1 MVPSSAQYSGIEIN
15 VTDIRKNQQYD
26 CGNCYNS
33 VACPL
38 KQCVHNKTLSVTA
51 IFVTFRNLSLEAV
64 DITSGSWELVDSEG
78 FTYGASAFCKILLP
92 LRTVNPDTWRLEPG
106 SKVKFWLLF
115 PVLED
120 GVDVAALIYCRLAP
134 SYIIVE
140 LGHISSEILEMF
152 EAKKKCVTAEKVSQ
166 DYELKSITNELNNL
180 NAHIF
185 SRIHNILTSKEKVS
199 LDNIIMNEIFHID
212 EFLKNAKDYQRASI
226 LPKFSEITQQY
237 NQEQKR
243 ESDELASKRSL
254 TKSIPELYDLT
265 PREFEQWTVTLL
277 QKLGYTNIILTP
289 QSGDKGIDIFAEI
302 NGQKI
307 GVQCKKFKG
316 VITAPLIQSF
326 LGALQTAEIGS
337 GIFITTGSFSSGAT
351 KIAEETSITLLD
363 SEKIKGLIKSLPS
376 KSLIPN

>member
-1 MVPSSAQYSGIEIN
+1 MVPSSAQYSGIKIT

-38 KQCVHNKTLSVTA
+38 KQSVHNKTLSVTA
-51 IFVTFRNLSLEAV
+51 IFVTLCNLSLEDV
-64 DITSGSWELVDSEG
+64 DITPGSWELVDSEG
-78 FTYGASAFCKILLP
+78 FTYGASAFCKNLLP

-115 PVLED
+115 PVLEN
-120 GVDVAALIYCRLAP
+120 GVDVVALIYCRLAP
-134 SYIIVE
+134 TYIIVE
-140 LGHISSEILEMF
+140 LGQISSEISEMF
-152 EAKKKCVTAEKVSQ
+152 EAKIKCVTSEKISQ
-166 DYELKSITNELNNL
+166 DYELKAITNQINNL
-180 NAHIF
+180 SAHIF
-185 SRIHNILTSKEKVS
+185 SRVHNILTSKEKVS
-199 LDNIIMNEIFHID
+199 LDNTIMNEIFHI
-212 EFLKNAKDYQRASI
+212 EQFLKTAKDYQRAFI

-237 NQEQKR
+237 TQEQKR
-243 ESDELASKRSL
+243 ESDELASKKSL

-265 PREFEQWTVTLL
+265 PREFEQWTATLL
-277 QKLGYTNIILTP
+277 QQLGYTNIILTP

-302 NGQKI
+302 NGQRV

-316 VITAPLIQSF
+316 VVTAPLIQSF
-326 LGALQTAEIGS
+326 LGALQTAEISS

-351 KIAEETSITLLD
+351 KIAEETAITLLD

-376 KSLIPN
+376 KSPVLN